1 MRTFRPSSWQAQA
14 RRLGDGLFGRIQ
26 NENDPLNGEKGLTH
40 WFALGY
46 DYGVGCRQ
54 RRKYV
59 ERRAA
64 KRVGRKLRKIQKIN
78 EKIICGGY

>member
-1 MRTFRPSSWQAQA
+1 MKKFRPESWQAQA
-14 RRLGDGLFGRIQ
+14 RKRGNMLYYRLIDGILD
-26 NENDPLNGEKGLTH
+26 NESQIMK

-46 DYGVGCRQ
+46 NFDMGKQ

-59 ERRAA
+59 EQRAA

>member
-1 MRTFRPSSWQAQA
+1 MKKFRPSSWQKQA
-14 RRLGDGLFGRIQ
+14 RERGDMLYDRLVDGTYSDERQII
-26 NENDPLNGEKGLTH
+26 N

-46 DYGVGCRQ
+46 GYGFYMCKQ

-64 KRVGRKLRKIQKIN
+64 KRVCRLIRKGSKR
-78 EKIICGGY
+78 

>member
-1 MRTFRPSSWQAQA
+1 MRKFRPDSWQKQA
-14 RRLGDGLFGRIQ
+14 RERGDMLYYRLVDGVYD
-26 NENDPLNGEKGLTH
+26 NEKEINK

-46 DYGVGCRQ
+46 DFDMCKQ

-64 KRVGRKLRKIQKIN
+64 KRVCRLIKKEDKR
-78 EKIICGGY
+78 

>member
-1 MRTFRPSSWQAQA
+1 MKNFRPSSWQKQA
-14 RRLGDGLFGRIQ
+14 RERGDKLYDRLI
-26 NENDPLNGEKGLTH
+26 NDDWEADERHITN

-46 DYGVGCRQ
+46 SYGFYMCKQ

-64 KRVGRKLRKIQKIN
+64 KRVCRLIRKGNKR
-78 EKIICGGY
+78 

>member
-1 MRTFRPSSWQAQA
+1 MRNFRPDSWQKQA
-14 RRLGDGLFGRIQ
+14 RRKGDMLYYRLVDGIYS
-26 NENDPLNGEKGLTH
+26 NEKEINK

-46 DYGVGCRQ
+46 SSDMCKQ

-64 KRVGRKLRKIQKIN
+64 KRVYRLIRKGN
-78 EKIICGGY
+78 